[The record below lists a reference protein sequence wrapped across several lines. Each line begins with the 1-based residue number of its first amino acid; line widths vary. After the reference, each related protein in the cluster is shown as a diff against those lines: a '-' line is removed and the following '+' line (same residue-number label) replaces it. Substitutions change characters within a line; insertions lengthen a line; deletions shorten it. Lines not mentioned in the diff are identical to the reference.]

1 MVQFVDEETGLT
13 GQNSNQTTNRQT
25 SNSSNQF
32 SIQSSSSNISDSEYN
47 DHVSE
52 MSPLIGDS
60 ELVPPVAYDGLDND
74 NTIQEH
80 QQHQYPHR
88 LQRVD
93 SEESIQTVAALP
105 GMVIRCHSI
114 NMSGGGSCILRPST
128 TKVALKAVQ
137 IERRAARKRQQQ
149 SSNNA
154 LSVEHNISNF
164 GKESYWIDI
173 ETPTRSTDELADF
186 LKQLRLPPFFVSVL
200 SEPFNWTS
208 EFIALKQVSLAIFQ
222 ILPPDPKD
230 EEINHVALLSMPR
243 LLVTFSTFTQTNTNN
258 VSTGRL
264 YQLVTQYMKQK
275 ERVPQPS
282 SSGLLLAWL
291 QFHVRRTSRAIRELR
306 LATVIMDEEMD
317 EDRINFDFE
326 QLVEAKNCLLRVL
339 SVAEE
344 QQETIEALVVAE
356 ESTEGVDFA
365 NCKGALSMLCAN
377 SSSNERLSSR
387 VDKHMN
393 ELRERCMSHRE
404 DTLNQRLALLTILSA
419 IFMPLTLLTGIWG
432 MNFESMPELQY
443 EGAYQKALF
452 GMITLALCL
461 VYSFKRAGW
470 SSH

>member
-1 MVQFVDEETGLT
+1 MVQLIDEETGLT
-13 GQNSNQTTNRQT
+13 GQQSSNQTTNRQA

-60 ELVPPVAYDGLDND
+60 ELVPPAVAYDGLDN
-74 NTIQEH
+74 TIQE
-80 QQHQYPHR
+80 QHQYPHR

-149 SSNNA
+149 QNSNNA

-186 LKQLRLPPFFVSVL
+186 LRQLRLPPFFVSVL
-200 SEPFNWTS
+200 SEPNTWTS

-222 ILPPDPKD
+222 ILPPDPID
-230 EEINHVALLSMPR
+230 EEISHVALLSMPR
-243 LLVTFSTFTQTNTNN
+243 LLVTFSTFTQTTN
-258 VSTGRL
+258 VSTG

-306 LATVIMDEEMD
+306 LATVKMDEEMD

-326 QLVEAKNCLLRVL
+326 QLVEAKNCLLPLLYPKMKDVRI
-339 SVAEE
+339 SM
-344 QQETIEALVVAE
+344 ALGRQHIIIPH
-356 ESTEGVDFA
+356 S
-365 NCKGALSMLCAN
+365 
-377 SSSNERLSSR
+377 
-387 VDKHMN
+387 
-393 ELRERCMSHRE
+393 
-404 DTLNQRLALLTILSA
+404 
-419 IFMPLTLLTGIWG
+419 
-432 MNFESMPELQY
+432 
-443 EGAYQKALF
+443 
-452 GMITLALCL
+452 
-461 VYSFKRAGW
+461 
-470 SSH
+470 